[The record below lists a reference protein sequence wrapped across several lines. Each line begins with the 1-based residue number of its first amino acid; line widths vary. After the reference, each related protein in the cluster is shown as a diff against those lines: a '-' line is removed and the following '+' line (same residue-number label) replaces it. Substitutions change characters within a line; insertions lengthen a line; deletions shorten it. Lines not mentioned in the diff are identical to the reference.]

1 LLNKYSLSRFAV
13 DTFAFSL
20 VICAPRPRSR
30 GTRRVIAHCLPRGAR
45 SLQEDW
51 MKTFALALAAALAL
65 GLSSPSFVGDAA
77 AAQGLKMAQADV
89 SVKVGGPRRTV
100 KKVIVR
106 RDRGLHRGW
115 RHSRHYGATKKV
127 IIKRTGDR
135 VVKKKVIIR

>member
-1 LLNKYSLSRFAV
+1 
-13 DTFAFSL
+13 
-20 VICAPRPRSR
+20 
-30 GTRRVIAHCLPRGAR
+30 
-45 SLQEDW
+45 
-51 MKTFALALAAALAL
+51 MKTFALALAAAVAL

-127 IIKRTGDR
+127 VIKRTGDR
-135 VVKKKVIIR
+135 VVTKKVIVR